1 MKALIFIETKEG
13 APIGASLELVT
24 AAKALGAEADL
35 VKVAEKEGVLK
46 EDAVVG
52 AVAKKAAEGYDVVL
66 LAATP
71 LGKLTTARIAARL
84 GAGSV
89 NDAIAVACED
99 GKLKVTRPIYGGT
112 IRGPIYGGTI
122 REELCVDAPAAVI
135 SIRGGSYE
143 APESVP
149 EIAELA
155 PEAEEGLV
163 ARVLEL
169 LAEAG
174 EAVNLEDAKV
184 IVTGGRGMGSEENY
198 KLCEEL
204 ADVLGGVVGATR
216 PVIENGWISRTHQV
230 GQSGKI
236 VAPDLYIACGVS
248 GATQHV
254 SGMSGSKYII
264 AINKDEEAPIFSVAD
279 LGIVG
284 DVKQVLPILIEEF
297 KKIKA

>member
-1 MKALIFIETKEG
+1 VECA
-13 APIGASLELVT
+13 
-24 AAKALGAEADL
+24 
-35 VKVAEKEGVLK
+35 
-46 EDAVVG
+46 
-52 AVAKKAAEGYDVVL
+52 
-66 LAATP
+66 
-71 LGKLTTARIAARL
+71 
-84 GAGSV
+84 
-89 NDAIAVACED
+89 D
-99 GKLKVTRPIYGGT
+99 GKLEVTRPV
-112 IRGPIYGGTI
+112 YGGTI
-122 REELCVDAPAAVI
+122 REKLTVETPAAVV

-143 APESVP
+143 APADVP
-149 EIAELA
+149 EIAELQ
-155 PEAEEGLV
+155 PEADEGL
-163 ARVLEL
+163 AAKVLEL
-169 LAEAG
+169 LKEAG

-264 AINKDEEAPIFSVAD
+264 AINKDEEAPIFQVAD

-284 DVKQVLPILIEEF
+284 DVKQVLPIMIEEF
-297 KKIKA
+297 RKKKA

>member
-13 APIGASLELVT
+13 APVGASLELVT
-24 AAKALGAEADL
+24 AAAALGADADL
-35 VKVAEKEGVLK
+35 VKIGEKEGVLK
-46 EDAVVG
+46 EDAVTG
-52 AVAKKAAEGYDVVL
+52 AIAKKAAEGGYDLVL

-84 GAGSV
+84 CAGSV
-89 NDAIAVACED
+89 NDAIMVACED

-112 IRGPIYGGTI
+112 IR
-122 REELCVDAPAAVI
+122 EELCVETSSAVV

-155 PEAEEGLV
+155 PEAEEGLT

-297 KKIKA
+297 KKKKA

>member
-24 AAKALGAEADL
+24 AAKALGADADL
-35 VKVAEKEGVLK
+35 VKVGEKEGVLK

-112 IRGPIYGGTI
+112 IR
-122 REELCVDAPAAVI
+122 EELCVETPAAVI

-143 APESVP
+143 APASVP

-155 PEAEEGLV
+155 PEAEEGLA

>member
-112 IRGPIYGGTI
+112 IR
-122 REELCVDAPAAVI
+122 EELCVDAPAAVI

-155 PEAEEGLV
+155 PEAEEGLA

-174 EAVNLEDAKV
+174 EAVHLEDAKV
-184 IVTGGRGMGSEENY
+184 IVTGGRGIGTAEN
-198 KLCEEL
+198 
-204 ADVLGGVVGATR
+204 
-216 PVIENGWISRTHQV
+216 
-230 GQSGKI
+230 
-236 VAPDLYIACGVS
+236 
-248 GATQHV
+248 
-254 SGMSGSKYII
+254 
-264 AINKDEEAPIFSVAD
+264 
-279 LGIVG
+279 
-284 DVKQVLPILIEEF
+284 
-297 KKIKA
+297 

>member
-13 APIGASLELVT
+13 APVGASLELIT
-24 AAKALGAEADL
+24 AAAALGADADC
-35 VKVAEKEGVLK
+35 VKVGEKEGVLK

-112 IRGPIYGGTI
+112 IR
-122 REELCVDAPAAVI
+122 EELCVETSAAVI

-143 APESVP
+143 APAAVP

-155 PEAEEGLV
+155 PEAEEGLTFLFTTLCST
-163 ARVLEL
+163 ASSFSPAFSQL
-169 LAEAG
+169 
-174 EAVNLEDAKV
+174 
-184 IVTGGRGMGSEENY
+184 
-198 KLCEEL
+198 KLSF
-204 ADVLGGVVGATR
+204 T
-216 PVIENGWISRTHQV
+216 
-230 GQSGKI
+230 
-236 VAPDLYIACGVS
+236 
-248 GATQHV
+248 
-254 SGMSGSKYII
+254 
-264 AINKDEEAPIFSVAD
+264 
-279 LGIVG
+279 
-284 DVKQVLPILIEEF
+284 
-297 KKIKA
+297 